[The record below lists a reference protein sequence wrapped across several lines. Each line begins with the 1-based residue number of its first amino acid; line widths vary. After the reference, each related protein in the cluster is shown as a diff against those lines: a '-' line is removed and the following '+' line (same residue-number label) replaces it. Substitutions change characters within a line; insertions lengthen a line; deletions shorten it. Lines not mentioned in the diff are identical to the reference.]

1 MFEPITITLESPIP
15 QGSETIEKVVITRK
29 PNAGD
34 MVFAMDEASA
44 RDGTT
49 KQGTMVMA
57 LASRICDVSE
67 PVLKKLDVGDFMK
80 LSGVVSGF
88 LPSGL

>member
-1 MFEPITITLESPIP
+1 MFEPIKITLDTPI
-15 QGSETIEKVVITRK
+15 QYGSETITQVTIDRK

-44 RDGTT
+44 KDGST
-49 KQGTMVMA
+49 KQGTLVLA

-67 PVLKKLDVGDFMK
+67 PVLKKLDVSDFMK
-80 LSGVVSGF
+80 VSGVVSGF

>member
-1 MFEPITITLESPIP
+1 MFEPIKITLDTPI
-15 QGSETIEKVVITRK
+15 QYGSETITQVTIEHK

-44 RDGTT
+44 KDGST
-49 KQGTMVMA
+49 KQGTLIMA
-57 LASRICDVSE
+57 LASRICDATPATLKMMDVS
-67 PVLKKLDVGDFMK
+67 DFMK
-80 LSGVVSGF
+80 VSGVVSGF